1 MCLYSKVSVVRLTD
15 FQSNNSALE
24 ATKAIYYFANL
35 TLRNTSFA
43 DDRDLLFIRIH
54 FIRILKMKMV
64 KKLRMS

>member
-43 DDRDLLFIRIH
+43 DDRDLLF
-54 FIRILKMKMV
+54 
-64 KKLRMS
+64 